1 MIQNQF
7 QLLRT
12 PRFLPLFITQFLGA
26 FNDNVFKNAL
36 VILITYVAAEKAGL
50 NPQLMVTAAAGVFIL
65 PFFLFSATA
74 GQLADKHEKVSLI
87 RIIKFIEILL
97 MAGAV
102 YGFYSESTS
111 FLLVILFLMGTQSTF
126 FGPIKYG
133 ILPEK
138 LKEEELISGNALIE
152 AGTFVAILVGTIIG
166 GLLILSSFGV
176 GLVSFLIIFVAI
188 GGWISSFFIPTGLA
202 ADPSLRVDHNI
213 FRETW
218 KIVNYTRNHRDV
230 FLSILGISWFWLV
243 GATFLAQFPTYG
255 KDIIGGNE
263 QVVTLFLTIFTV
275 GIGIGSLLCNKLLRG
290 EIVATYVPLG
300 ILGMTLFTV
309 DLYFASK
316 YTFTSAPGELIG
328 VFSFLS
334 HLTSWRILGD
344 LFLISICSGIYI
356 VPLYAIMQ
364 ARTELSHRS
373 RTVAS
378 NNILN
383 ALFMVVSAL
392 GTSLMLIMDFSVTQ
406 VFLTIA
412 FLNGFVAIY
421 ICKLLPTALIKTV
434 FQWIFKTFYKI
445 EIQGWENYKKVEK
458 EKVVIVAN
466 HLSFL
471 DPPLIASF
479 ISETLVFAVNT
490 QIARN
495 KWLIPFLR
503 MAETFALD
511 PTNPLAT
518 RTLIEKIKD
527 GKKVVI
533 FPEGRITV
541 TGSLMKVYEGPGM
554 VADKSGAKIL
564 PIRIDG
570 AQYSPFSRMKGK
582 VRIRLFPKITIS
594 FLEPQTF
601 KLPEN
606 LKGKQRRQMAGS
618 QLYDLMVKMIFQSSK
633 VNQTLFE
640 SLLEAKSIH
649 GSRHL
654 IIEDTDRNPMSYF
667 QVVLKS
673 FVLGKIV
680 SKISKPGEY
689 LGILLPNSLGVII
702 LFFSMQAFGRVPA
715 LLNFSVGKRNLLSA
729 CKTAQLKIVF
739 TSRRFIEL
747 GKLEEL
753 EKAIKDNDI
762 RLIYLEDLAK
772 EIKITTKLS
781 GLLGSLFPNI
791 FYNFSDKIK
800 DPEKPSVILF
810 TSGSEGVPK
819 GVVLSHLNIQANR
832 CQASSRVDFGPSD
845 IVFNALPIFHSF
857 GLTGGT
863 LLPILEGVKSFH
875 YPSPLHY
882 RIIPE
887 LCYDVDATIMF
898 GTDTF
903 LNGYSRYSH
912 PYNFYSLRYVF
923 AGAEKLKDETRR
935 VWQDKFG
942 IRILEGY
949 GATET
954 APILSLNT
962 KMHYKAGTVG
972 RLLPDINF
980 KLQEVPGIE
989 NGGRLLVSGPNI
1001 MLGYLLHD
1009 RPGQLIPPPDGW
1021 YDTGDIV
1028 NVDDEG
1034 FITIKGRVKRF
1045 AKIGGE
1051 MVSLT
1056 AVENNISQLW
1066 PGFPHAVVSIPDEK
1080 KGEQLILMTEYKEAT
1095 REPIISHTQENGLG
1109 EINIPK
1115 TIKVVDKLPVLAT
1128 GKIDYVQI
1136 QEMVEN

>member
-7 QLLRT
+7 QLFRT

-36 VILITYVAAEKAGL
+36 VILITYVAAEKAEL
-50 NPQLMVTAAAGVFIL
+50 NSQLMVTAAAGVFIL

-102 YGFYSESTS
+102 YGFYSQSTS
-111 FLLVILFLMGTQSTF
+111 FLLVILFLMGAQSTF

-138 LKEEELISGNALIE
+138 LKEDELISGNALIE

-176 GLVSFLIIFVAI
+176 GLVSFLVIFVAI
-188 GGWISSFFIPTGLA
+188 GGWVSSFFIPTGLA
-202 ADPSLRVDHNI
+202 ADPSLKVDHNI

-255 KDIIGGNE
+255 KEIIGGNE
-263 QVVTLFLTIFTV
+263 QVVTLFLTVFTV

-383 ALFMVVSAL
+383 ALFMVVSAI
-392 GTSLMLIMDFSVTQ
+392 GTSIMFIMNYSVTQ
-406 VFLTIA
+406 VFLTVA

-421 ICKLLPTALIKTV
+421 ICRLLPTALIKTI
-434 FQWIFKTFYKI
+434 FQWIFKTFYKV
-445 EIQGWENYKKVEK
+445 EIKGWENYKKVEK
-458 EKVVIVAN
+458 DKLVIVAN

-495 KWLIPFLR
+495 KWLKPFLR

-518 RTLIEKIKD
+518 RTLIEKIRD

-582 VRIRLFPKITIS
+582 VRIRLFPKVTIS

-606 LKGKQRRQMAGS
+606 VKGKQRRQMAGS

-640 SLLEAKSIH
+640 SLIEAKSIH

-654 IIEDTDRNPMSYF
+654 IIEDTDRKPLSYF
-667 QVVLKS
+667 QVILKS
-673 FVLGKIV
+673 FVLGQIV
-680 SKISKPGEY
+680 SKLSKPCEN

-729 CKTAQLKIVF
+729 CKTSQLKTVF

-753 EKAIKDNDI
+753 EKTIIENDI
-762 RLIYLEDLAK
+762 QLIYLEDLAK
-772 EIKITTKLS
+772 QIKITTKLI
-781 GLLGSLFPNI
+781 GLLGSILPNT
-791 FYNFSDKIK
+791 FYNFTDKIK
-800 DPEKPSVILF
+800 DPGKPSVILF

-935 VWQDKFG
+935 IWQDKFG

-962 KMHYKAGTVG
+962 KMHYKAGSVG

-989 NGGRLLVSGPNI
+989 EGGRLLVSGPNI

-1009 RPGQLIPPPDGW
+1009 KPGQLIPPANGW

-1028 NVDDEG
+1028 DIDDEG
-1034 FITIKGRVKRF
+1034 FITIKGRAKRF

-1056 AVENNISQLW
+1056 AVENNISKLW
-1066 PGFPHAVVSIPDEK
+1066 PDSPHAVVSIPDEK
-1080 KGEQLILMTEYKEAT
+1080 KGEQLVLVTEYKEAT
-1095 REPIISHTQENGLG
+1095 RESIIAHTQENGLG
-1109 EINIPK
+1109 ELNIPK
-1115 TIKVVDKLPVLAT
+1115 KIMIVDKLPVLTT
-1128 GKIDYVQI
+1128 GKTDYVSI
-1136 QEMVEN
+1136 QEMVVN